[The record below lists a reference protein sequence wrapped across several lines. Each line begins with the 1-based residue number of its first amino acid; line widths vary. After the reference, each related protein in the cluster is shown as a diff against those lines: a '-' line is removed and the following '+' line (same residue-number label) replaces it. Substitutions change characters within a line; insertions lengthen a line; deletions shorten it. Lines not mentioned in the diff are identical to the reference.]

1 MYAFFDKSFF
11 DIHAKAPAEV
21 AQIFHYNPPHADTLC
36 RSAREV
42 FPFQFCTTPSEPHKR
57 QRGEK
62 PLNLFSP
69 YH

>member
-1 MYAFFDKSFF
+1 MYAYFDKSFF

-21 AQIFHYNPPHADTLC
+21 VQIFHYYSPHVNTLR
-36 RSAREV
+36 RSTLEV

-57 QRGEK
+57 PRGEK